1 METKI
6 CVVGLGYVGLPL
18 ACLLSK
24 KYEVSGFDIN
34 GKKINDLKSGLD
46 ETGEVD
52 DLKKYHI
59 NYSADPKIIQ
69 EANFIIVA
77 VPTPITEDRKP
88 DLSPLESASKIVG
101 ENLTKGSIVVYEST
115 VYPGCTEE
123 VCIPILESKS
133 GLKFG
138 VDFQVGYSPER
149 VNPGDKKNTID
160 KIIKVVSANNN
171 ETLKKLE
178 EVYGSITKIYS
189 ASSIKVAEA
198 AKVIENVQRSLN
210 IALMNELAIIFD
222 KIGIST
228 KEVIEAAS
236 TKWNFHKYTP
246 GLVGG
251 HCIGIDPYYLTYKAQ
266 QVGYDPQII
275 LSGQG
280 VNEYMAEF
288 VAQKLSNLK
297 SVLIIGLTFK
307 ENVPDTR
314 NSKAGDLIK
323 HLKNKGSD
331 VEAFDPLI
339 TTAVIK
345 KEFKVEST
353 NWPPGKKFDGIIIFS
368 PHDEFKK
375 GEYSLSNLKNICAEN
390 PILFDIKGFY
400 EKAEAEKLGFK
411 YLTL

>member
-6 CVVGLGYVGLPL
+6 CVVGMGYVGLFL
-18 ACLLSK
+18 VCLLSK

-251 HCIGIDPYYLTYKAQ
+251 HCIGVDPYYLTHKAKQ
-266 QVGYDPQII
+266 LGYEPKVI
-275 LSGQG
+275 LSGQA
-280 VNEYMAEF
+280 VNEYMSEL
-288 VAQKLSNLK
+288 VAGKFK
-297 SVLIIGLTFK
+297 GKKKVLILGLTFK

-314 NSKAGDLIK
+314 NSKAGDLVR
-323 HLKNKGSD
+323 HLKRQGSW
-331 VEAFDPLI
+331 VAGHDPLVEPSTI
-339 TTAVIK
+339 REIFGADSVI
-345 KEFKVEST
+345 
-353 NWPPGKKFDGIIIFS
+353 
-368 PHDEFKK
+368 
-375 GEYSLSNLKNICAEN
+375 Y
-390 PILFDIKGFY
+390 
-400 EKAEAEKLGFK
+400 
-411 YLTL
+411 